1 MKRTTLFAYLGSI
14 VLCVGAAAIAPL
26 GGGDFDLSWHTI
38 DGGGGGSSTG
48 GGFELAG
55 TIGQHDAGP
64 AMTGGAFSLLGGF
77 WPGAG
82 SAPGE
87 PCPAD
92 FDASG
97 DVGVKDLLFLLGTWG
112 PCPKK
117 GECPADFDNTGD
129 VGVKDL
135 LFLLGTWGPCP

>member
-1 MKRTTLFAYLGSI
+1 MKRSQFIAYSLAI
-14 VLCVGAAAIAPL
+14 VVCAGAAALAPV

-38 DGGGGGSSTG
+38 DSGGGGSSTG

-64 AMTGGAFSLLGGF
+64 AMTGGAFALLGGF

-82 SAPGE
+82 SAPGT

-92 FDASG
+92 FDDSG
-97 DVGVKDLLFLLGTWG
+97 AVDVKDLLFLLGAWG

-117 GECPADFDNTGD
+117 GACLADFDNSGAVD
-129 VGVKDL
+129 VKDL
-135 LFLLGTWGPCP
+135 LFLLGIWGPCP

>member
-1 MKRTTLFAYLGSI
+1 MKCTPLFAHIAAI
-14 VLCVGAAAIAPL
+14 VLCAGVAAFAPI
-26 GGGDFDLSWHTI
+26 GGGDFDLSWHTV

-48 GGFELAG
+48 SGFELAG

-64 AMTGGAFSLLGGF
+64 AMTGGTFTLLGGF

-82 SAPGE
+82 SAPGV

-92 FDASG
+92 FDNSSAV
-97 DVGVKDLLFLLGTWG
+97 DVKDLLFLLGAWG

-117 GECPADFDNTGD
+117 GACLADFDNSSAVD
-129 VGVKDL
+129 VKDL
-135 LFLLGTWGPCP
+135 LFLLGAWGPCP